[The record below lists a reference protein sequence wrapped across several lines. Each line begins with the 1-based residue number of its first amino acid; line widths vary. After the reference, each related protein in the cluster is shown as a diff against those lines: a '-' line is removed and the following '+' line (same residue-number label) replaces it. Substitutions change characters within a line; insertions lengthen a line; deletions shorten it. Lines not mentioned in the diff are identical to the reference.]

1 MSTTTVTKAE
11 PARAARP
18 ASPKIS
24 VQFLYAPSLKREVF
38 QHVRLTGS
46 WDREG
51 RYSGDWSTTPMENFT
66 GEDGCPCYRA
76 QVELDESQAG
86 WTFHWGVIVDSPAGK
101 DRWGIT
107 TEVRDASS
115 SDRARAFTLRPRDGD
130 AVQQERYFLTHNRR
144 LGAQKHRRAGAAKD
158 GIRFAVWAPN
168 ARAVEVVFGSF
179 FDSNDPRR
187 TPTDKP
193 LPRGSI
199 AGGYI
204 ADDGQGLH
212 PRRGPFPM
220 TRGDDGVWVTDEND
234 PRLADFA
241 EFDHKPYMYRITKDD
256 GTVAYKSD
264 LYSRCQVGSGMFD
277 PGGQPYFGLTTKL
290 DGPGSCSAV
299 VDSDQVTAYFE
310 DPKGRWPE
318 SDWVKV
324 EEFWK
329 DEKDLIGD
337 VKPVPRRVDDL
348 VIYELHVGALGGP
361 DKKGPGTLKEAIELL
376 DYLVDLGVNAV
387 ELLPMSQF
395 SGEENWGYG
404 TSHYYAIEYSG
415 GGRDQYKYF
424 IKECH
429 RRGIAVIFDVVYN
442 HFTPNAG
449 RAEWNYDTND
459 AVKNPYYWVEGVPS
473 DYPAYQR
480 AVPAD
485 ARDLGGYVDN
495 MSTGFAPRFY
505 DEMVRKMFI
514 SSAVMLM
521 EEFHVDAFRVDQTTS
536 IHSYNVLH
544 ADGRPVPAANA
555 FGAKFLPEV
564 TSTLRLINPDVMLTA
579 EDHSGWDKVTQSTH
593 VGGLGF
599 DKAWYADFYHHLI
612 GDTDKGSD
620 YAKLIKTAG
629 FGDDRVLAMD
639 YFAGVLAASGG
650 DHIVYNESHDEAG
663 NSQGT
668 KRTIVVAVNGAP
680 LAGAT
685 RRYAEARCRFA
696 FGCTVLSAGTPM
708 FLFGEEVGFAKD
720 FLYNHIFANREDLY
734 GYRRNSGRFLFAF
747 YRDLIRL
754 RRASPGLRTRQ
765 IDVLH
770 VHDANRV
777 LAWRR
782 WGEGEDYL
790 ILASLNDRPFRDG
803 YTIAHPRLPDGRW
816 EEVFNSDSDRY
827 GGDHVGNPGAAIPA
841 RGGAL
846 HALIPANGVVVLKRV
861 S

>member
-1 MSTTTVTKAE
+1 MTPATTTKAE
-11 PARAARP
+11 PSKAARP
-18 ASPKIS
+18 SSTKIS
-24 VQFLYAPSLKREVF
+24 VQFVYAPGLKRAVF
-38 QHVRLTGS
+38 RNVRLTGS

-51 RYSGDWSTTPMENFT
+51 RYSDDWSTIPMEEYT

-76 QVELDESQAG
+76 AVGLDESQVG
-86 WTFHWGVIVDSPAGK
+86 WTFHWGVVVDGPAGRDK
-101 DRWGIT
+101 WGIT
-107 TEVRDASS
+107 TEVCDAGS
-115 SDRARAFTLRPRDGD
+115 SDRSRAFALRPRDGD
-130 AVQQERYFLTHNRR
+130 AVQQERYYLTHNRR
-144 LGAQKHRRAGAAKD
+144 LGAQKHRRAGTTKD
-158 GIRFAVWAPN
+158 GICFSVWAPN
-168 ARAVEVVFGSF
+168 ARKVEVVFGKF
-179 FDSNDPRR
+179 FDVNDPKR
-187 TPTDKP
+187 TPREDP
-193 LPRGSI
+193 LPAASI

-204 ADDGQGLH
+204 ADDGQGMH
-212 PRRGPFPM
+212 PTRGPFPM

-241 EFDHKPYMYRITKDD
+241 AFDHKLYMYRITKDD

-264 LYSRCQVGSGMFD
+264 LYSRCQIGSGMFD
-277 PGGQPYFGLTTKL
+277 PKGQPFADLTRKL
-290 DGPGSCSAV
+290 DGPVSCSAL
-299 VDSDQVTAYFE
+299 VDSDQVTAFFE
-310 DPKGRWPE
+310 DPQGRWPE
-318 SDWVKV
+318 SDWVQA

-329 DEKDLIGD
+329 DEKDLIGTA
-337 VKPVPRRVDDL
+337 KPVPRRVDDL

-361 DKKGPGTLKEAIELL
+361 EKQGPGTLKDAIELL

-424 IKECH
+424 IKACH

-449 RAEWNYDTND
+449 RAEWGYDTND
-459 AVKNPYYWVEGVPS
+459 AVKNPYYWYEGVPS

-480 AVPAD
+480 AVDND
-485 ARDLGGYVDN
+485 AKDLGGYIDN

-505 DEMVRKMFI
+505 EEMVRKMFI

-521 EEFHVDAFRVDQTTS
+521 AEFHIDGFRVDQTTS

-544 ADGRPVPAANA
+544 ADGRPVPDANL
-555 FGAKFLPEV
+555 FGAKFLREW
-564 TSTLRLINPDVMLTA
+564 TSTLRLINPDVILTA
-579 EDHSGWDKVTQSTH
+579 EDHSGWDKVTQSTEI
-593 VGGLGF
+593 GGLGF

-629 FGDDRVLAMD
+629 FGDDRALAMD
-639 YFAGVLAASGG
+639 YFAGVLGDSGG
-650 DHIVYNESHDEAG
+650 NQVVYNESHDEAG
-663 NSQGT
+663 NAQGT
-668 KRTIVVAVNGAP
+668 KRTIVVAANGAP
-680 LAGAT
+680 LVGPT

-696 FGCTVLSAGTPM
+696 FGATILSAGTPM
-708 FLFGEEVGFAKD
+708 FLFGEEVGFEKD
-720 FLYNHIFANREDLY
+720 FLYNHIFANREDLD
-734 GYRRNSGRFLFAF
+734 GYRKTSGQFLFAF

-754 RRASPGLRTRQ
+754 RLASPGLRTRL
-765 IDVLH
+765 IDILH

-790 ILASLNDRPFRDG
+790 VLASLNNHPFRDG
-803 YTIAHPRLPDGRW
+803 YTIVNPRLPDDRW
-816 EEVFNSDSDRY
+816 REVFNSDSDRY
-827 GGDHVGNPGAAIPA
+827 GGDRVGNNGAVIPA
-841 RGGAL
+841 SGGAL
-846 HALIPANGVVVLKRV
+846 HAVIPANGFIVLKRV
-861 S
+861 